1 MGHFSLLEVEEWG
14 SVAEDEQQPVGTLPL
29 EWVWGWGL
37 GEGVMIIRQEHCQ
50 PRALRVEI

>member
-1 MGHFSLLEVEEWG
+1 MGHFPLLEVEEWG

-37 GEGVMIIRQEHCQ
+37 GEGVVIIRQEHCQ